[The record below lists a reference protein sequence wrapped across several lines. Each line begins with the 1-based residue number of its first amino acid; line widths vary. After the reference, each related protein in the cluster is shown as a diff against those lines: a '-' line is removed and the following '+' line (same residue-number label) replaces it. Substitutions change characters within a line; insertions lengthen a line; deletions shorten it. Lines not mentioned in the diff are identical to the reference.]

1 MMRAERAAC
10 QRRMWRIAVMLSIVG
25 LSGCGSAYT
34 GQVAVPNTNQRLVV
48 GHDNWPSKQIWVIE
62 GGKVEPVTIV
72 REGRK

>member
-1 MMRAERAAC
+1 MTRQERKAFHKRLLAA
-10 QRRMWRIAVMLSIVG
+10 IVMLSTAG

-62 GGKVEPVTIV
+62 GDKAESVKIIK
-72 REGRK
+72 EGLK